1 VKQRLPTPPPADS
14 QKSAK
19 SFLSRLGP
27 GIVTGASDDD
37 PSGIGTYSQIGAQF
51 GYGMLW
57 TMVVSYPLMSAFQEI
72 CARIGR
78 VTGHGI
84 ATNAR
89 VRYPR
94 LVFGVVGLVV
104 FANIFNLGADL
115 QAMDAAARLLRPG
128 PPILYGVLFAAFSAM
143 AQLFV
148 PYTKYV
154 KYLKWLTLSL
164 FAYIAAA
171 FWVHVEWKEVLWHA
185 FIPHMSFTRPYLV
198 ALIAVLG
205 TTISPYLF
213 FWQASQE
220 AEEVK
225 TTRGEKPLRRAP
237 KQAFAQLSRIRTD
250 TYFGMAFSNL
260 IAFFIIVTTAAT
272 LHAIGQT
279 DVGTAAQAAKALQ
292 PLAGRWAALLF
303 SAGIIGTG
311 LLAVPVLA
319 GSAAYGIG
327 EAFRWDASLE
337 KKPADAKKFYAA
349 IVIFT
354 AMGLLLN
361 FLSLD
366 PMKALFWAAVLNGLA
381 AVPLMIV
388 IMLMATSPKVMGT
401 FVLPR
406 HLRLVG
412 WLAAA
417 VMCAVCVGLVLVV
430 RR

>member
-1 VKQRLPTPPPADS
+1 MKQRLPTSPPTDS

-57 TMVVSYPLMSAFQEI
+57 TMVISYPLMSAFQEI

-94 LVFGVVGLVV
+94 LVFGMVGLVA

-115 QAMDAAARLLRPG
+115 QAMDAAPRLLRPG
-128 PPILYGVLFAAFSAM
+128 PPILYGVLLGAFSVL

-148 PYTKYV
+148 PYSKYV

-185 FIPHMSFTRPYLV
+185 LIPHMTLSRPYLV

-225 TTRGEKPLRRAP
+225 TNRGEKPLRRAP

-337 KKPADAKKFYAA
+337 KKPSDAKKFYAA
-349 IVIFT
+349 IVICT
-354 AMGLLLN
+354 LMGLLLN

-366 PMKALFWAAVLNGLA
+366 PMKALFWAAVLNGLT

-406 HLRLVG
+406 YLRLVG

-417 VMCAVCVGLVLVV
+417 VMCAVCAGLVLVV
-430 RR
+430 RG